1 MRKDIEKIIQ
11 EEVEELLTL
20 KKIWQDINSYSHL
33 IDTISERLRKLG
45 FTEGEIKELRITIYT
60 RLKGR
65 LNE

>member
-20 KKIWQDINSYSHL
+20 KKIWQDIGSYSHL
-33 IDTISERLRKLG
+33 IDIISERLSKLG
-45 FTEGEIKELRITIYT
+45 FTVGEIKELRITIYN